1 MELHAVSAIKRE
13 FAELSS
19 GRHGREVFTL
29 LVRLE
34 PDLLAIGA
42 SDLFELY
49 QSLNYRSAN
58 ASDEPWKI
66 TTALLRQRAVDPLVT
81 LGLVAALAPGLQ
93 AIARRLSWG
102 ADGPWSDSEEFGADV
117 VTEAWAV
124 LNEVDEQTIVFP
136 ERTILRYVRRRMEAL
151 IDRQRRRCRLET
163 AISEVDDPIDPSPIA
178 DLDLLALA
186 LSGIA
191 GRVIPIESARLV
203 FAHRVL
209 GYSIPEIAAVSGS
222 PRETVRR
229 RSVHAEA
236 LLCAI

>member
-1 MELHAVSAIKRE
+1 MDLHAVSAIKRE
-13 FAELSS
+13 FAQLSS
-19 GRHGREVFTL
+19 GRHGSAVFAHL
-29 LVRLE
+29 IQLE
-34 PDLLAIGA
+34 PDLWATGA

-49 QSLNYRSAN
+49 QTLNCRSMN
-58 ASDEPWKI
+58 ASAEPWKI
-66 TTALLRQRAVDPLVT
+66 TTALLRQRAVDALVT

-102 ADGPWSDSEEFGADV
+102 ADGPWSDAEEFGSDLVA
-117 VTEAWAV
+117 EAWAV
-124 LNEVDEQTIVFP
+124 LGEVDAQIIVFP
-136 ERTILRYVRRRMEAL
+136 ERTILRSVRRRMEAL
-151 IDRQRRRCRLET
+151 IDRERRRGRVET
-163 AISEVDDPIDPSPIA
+163 AISELDDPIDPTPVA

-186 LSGIA
+186 LTGIA
-191 GRVIPIESARLV
+191 GKVIPIESARLV

-209 GYSIPEIAAVSGS
+209 GYSIPEIAAVAGS